1 MKVELQKSVTQ
12 WSKIVILKR
21 VLWTYILEPLVRWL
35 PKFASPIR
43 ICFLRLM
50 GAKIGTNC
58 LILPGIKVLMPWN
71 LHMKD
76 FVALGANV
84 NVYNFANV
92 NIASMTVVSQDV
104 FICTGSHDYELGN
117 MPLIYKPIS
126 IGSECWIAAGVF
138 LGPGVNVPNGVV
150 VGAMSV
156 VSKSLYEEWA
166 VYAGNPCRK
175 IKKRV
180 MKVARL

>member
-1 MKVELQKSVTQ
+1 MKTELQKSVTK
-12 WSKIVILKR
+12 WSKIILLKR
-21 VLWTYILEPLVRWL
+21 ILWTYVLEPMVRWL
-35 PKFASPIR
+35 PKAASPAR
-43 ICFLRLM
+43 ILLLRLM
-50 GAKIGTNC
+50 GAKIGANC
-58 LILPGIKVLMPWN
+58 LILSGVKVLMPWN

-92 NIASMTVVSQDV
+92 LIESMTVVSQDV
-104 FICTGSHDYELGN
+104 FICTGSHDYQLSH

-138 LGPGVNVPNGVV
+138 LGPGVNVPNGAV

-156 VSKSLYEEWA
+156 VSKSLDEEWF

-175 IKKRV
+175 IRKRV
-180 MKVARL
+180 MRETEA